1 MPPGLPSGMPKDIV
15 VFIEADEER
24 AGRLA
29 YAAALAQNWQ
39 AHLIATFV
47 ANRLELTPG
56 SGFAR
61 GGALEAML
69 RQHHTTTRNA
79 ATEARTLFDR
89 IVADT
94 GISGEWRLSDHED
107 GESLMLHARHASLA
121 IVGPPLRPPRPA
133 RMLSLSE
140 DVIFASG
147 RPTLLLPAGWPS
159 HRIGR
164 RIVVGWNGSR
174 EAATSIALAMPFLTA
189 ADVVHL
195 VVVPEARPNGLLGG
209 DPGADMSR
217 HLARNGV
224 EVVLE
229 QRPGTDA
236 GTVLLDHARTVDAD
250 LLVMG
255 AYGRP
260 RISEFVFG
268 GTTRTVL
275 AKANTPI
282 LLSR

>member
-1 MPPGLPSGMPKDIV
+1 MPKDIV

-29 YAAALAQNWQ
+29 YAAALARLWR

-47 ANRLELTPG
+47 VNRLDLIP
-56 SGFAR
+56 SHGFAR
-61 GGALEAML
+61 GSGVEAML
-69 RQHHTTTRNA
+69 RLHRTATQEAAADTR
-79 ATEARTLFDR
+79 RLFDHV
-89 IVADT
+89 VADA
-94 GISGEWRLSDHED
+94 GITGEWRLSDHES
-107 GESLMLHARHASLA
+107 GEALMLHARHAGLA
-121 IVGPPLRPPRPA
+121 IVGPPSRLGQPA
-133 RMLSLSE
+133 RRPQMLSLSE
-140 DVIFASG
+140 DVIFTSG

-159 HRIGR
+159 HRTGR
-164 RIVVGWNGSR
+164 RIIVGWNGSR
-174 EAATSIALAMPFLTA
+174 EATTAIALGMPFLTA

-195 VVVPEARPNGLLGG
+195 VVVPEARPNGWLSA
-209 DPGADMSR
+209 DPGADMAR

-229 QRPGTDA
+229 QCPGKDA
-236 GTVLLDHARTVDAD
+236 GTVLLEHARSIDAD

>member
-1 MPPGLPSGMPKDIV
+1 MPKDIV

-29 YAAALAQNWQ
+29 FAAALARRWQ

-47 ANRLELTPG
+47 ANRLELTP
-56 SGFAR
+56 SSSFAR
-61 GGALEAML
+61 GGGVEAML
-69 RQHHTTTRNA
+69 RKHHA
-79 ATEARTLFDR
+79 AARVAAAETRTLFDR
-89 IVADT
+89 IVADAD
-94 GISGEWRLSDHED
+94 ISGEWRLSDHED
-107 GESLMLHARHASLA
+107 GETLMLHARHASLA
-121 IVGPPLRPPRPA
+121 IVGPPLRPTRPV

-174 EAATSIALAMPFLTA
+174 EASTAIALAMPFLTA
-189 ADVVHL
+189 ADIVHL
-195 VVVPEARPNGLLGG
+195 VVVPEARPNGRLGA

-236 GTVLLDHARTVDAD
+236 GTVLLDHARSVDAD
-250 LLVMG
+250 MLVMG

-275 AKANTPI
+275 AKADTPI

>member
-1 MPPGLPSGMPKDIV
+1 MPKDIV

-29 YAAALAQNWQ
+29 FAAALARRWQ

-47 ANRLELTPG
+47 ANRLELTP
-56 SGFAR
+56 SSSFAR
-61 GGALEAML
+61 GSGVEAML
-69 RQHHTTTRNA
+69 RKHHA
-79 ATEARTLFDR
+79 AARVTAAETRTLFDR
-89 IVADT
+89 IVADAD
-94 GISGEWRLSDHED
+94 ISGEWRLSDHED
-107 GESLMLHARHASLA
+107 GETLMLHARHASLA
-121 IVGPPLRPPRPA
+121 IVGPPMRPTRPA

-174 EAATSIALAMPFLTA
+174 EAATAIALAMPFLTE
-189 ADVVHL
+189 ADIVHL
-195 VVVPEARPNGLLGG
+195 VVVPEARPNGWLGA

-236 GTVLLDHARTVDAD
+236 GIVLLDHARSVDAD
-250 LLVMG
+250 MLVMG

-275 AKANTPI
+275 AKADTPI